1 MAPTPTY
8 GSGHAGAT
16 AGSTYRT
23 NLPAPQALQLDWD
36 ASSWYRPEPQTKH
49 AKSTPGPSEN
59 LPAGHG
65 VQVVTLLL
73 SSAV

>member
-1 MAPTPTY
+1 
-8 GSGHAGAT
+8 
-16 AGSTYRT
+16 
-23 NLPAPQALQLDWD
+23 LPAPQALQLDWD

-49 AKSTPGPSEN
+49 AKSKPGPSEN